1 MFEAHCVN
9 VLFILLYNF
18 YCVKAS
24 EQRTRSQRVN
34 RDLRTKVMKGIKG
47 LLGLVFVGIL
57 LKLNMLENLV
67 GIWKRLKMFGSS
79 ELICCSG
86 MFQENLKKSL
96 LKLHVH
102 VFSISRTNIPTNW
115 VLALLEYPHLQ
126 TMIIYIERKS
136 KAS

>member
-1 MFEAHCVN
+1 
-9 VLFILLYNF
+9 
-18 YCVKAS
+18 
-24 EQRTRSQRVN
+24 
-34 RDLRTKVMKGIKG
+34 MKGIKG

-115 VLALLEYPHLQ
+115 VLALENSFIVGIPTFVDHDN
-126 TMIIYIERKS
+126 IYREEIQSELIC
-136 KAS
+136 